1 MATCLNKKQQGRIKI
16 QVQMAMGVNKK
27 QWRKEKHQYFGQ
39 FGAKKLI
46 KVKENIEE

>member
-16 QVQMAMGVNKK
+16 QVQMVMGVNKNNGEK
-27 QWRKEKHQYFGQ
+27 KKHQYFGQ

-46 KVKENIEE
+46 KVNENIEK